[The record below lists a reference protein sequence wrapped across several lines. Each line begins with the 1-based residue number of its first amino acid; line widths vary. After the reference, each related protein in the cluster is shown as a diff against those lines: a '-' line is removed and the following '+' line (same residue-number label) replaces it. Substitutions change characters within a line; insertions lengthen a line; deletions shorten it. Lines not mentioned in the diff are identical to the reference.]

1 MTPEVK
7 AALDL
12 FLAFETQHHDHFS
25 VKLFHLF
32 SKADSSNRYQ
42 LSKAYPIHG
51 EIYAEWMASPTVQ
64 EFYDKYDVRG
74 NYKEEKEDPPKTTY
88 IGTPPVGDAP
98 IPDDMREVMNDIGKT
113 LAMVLNEHA
122 DNPSCFL
129 LMVFDI
135 GKEGTMSY
143 ISNADRADVC
153 SMLEEF
159 VERHR

>member
-1 MTPEVK
+1 MNAEEK

-32 SKADSSNRYQ
+32 SKADSVNERRLAQ
-42 LSKAYPIHG
+42 AYPVHG

-88 IGTPPVGDAP
+88 IGTPPEGDAP
-98 IPDDMREVMNDIGKT
+98 IPDDIRGVMNDIGET

-135 GKEGTMSY
+135 GDKGTMSY
-143 ISNADRADVC
+143 ISNANREDVLN
-153 SMLEEF
+153 MLEEF